1 MMSLKT
7 ELKELNFDN
16 PSRLQN
22 NDFDSLIENL
32 LNNIGSTDP
41 ELRDKLIYTTFVKL
55 IMDNYL
61 STTQMEH
68 IIEVCLEPSHLFFN
82 LGEKDTDSVFTRSF
96 SVLVLALIIEKDRQS
111 PFLKRDILT
120 QAFDASIEY
129 LNLEEDIRGF
139 VKGKGWAHSMAHGA
153 DLLAEV
159 IKHPSFSTHQ
169 FYKCLETIKG
179 CLFKDSSDG
188 SPYMDD
194 EGERLIF
201 PIEAMLER
209 GLEEDRLISWASEL
223 YIDLT
228 KIQSEEG
235 FSLNYFRKR
244 TNIISF
250 LRGLYFRLM
259 YKNQSEKL
267 CQNIFNLI
275 EQAHYQIYR

>member
-1 MMSLKT
+1 MWLKQ

-16 PSRLQN
+16 HSRLQN
-22 NDFDSLIENL
+22 NDFDSLIENM
-32 LNNIGSTDP
+32 LNNIGSADP

-55 IMDNYL
+55 IMEDCL

-96 SVLVLALIIEKDRQS
+96 TVLVLALIIEKDRQS

-209 GLEEDRLISWASEL
+209 GLEENRLISWASEL

-267 CQNIFNLI
+267 CRDIFNLL

>member
-1 MMSLKT
+1 MSLKT
-7 ELKELNFDN
+7 ELKELKFDN
-16 PSRLQN
+16 HSRLQN

-96 SVLVLALIIEKDRQS
+96 TVLVLALIIEKDRQS

-209 GLEEDRLISWASEL
+209 GLEENRLISWASEL

-267 CQNIFNLI
+267 CRDIFNLL

>member
-1 MMSLKT
+1 
-7 ELKELNFDN
+7 
-16 PSRLQN
+16 
-22 NDFDSLIENL
+22 
-32 LNNIGSTDP
+32 LNNIGSADP

-55 IMDNYL
+55 IMEDCL

-68 IIEVCLEPSHLFFN
+68 IIEVCLDPYHLFLN
-82 LGEKDTDSVFTRSF
+82 IGEKDTDSVFTRSF
-96 SVLVLALIIEKDRQS
+96 SVLVIALIIEKDRQS

-139 VKGKGWAHSMAHGA
+139 VKGKGWGHSMAHGA

-209 GLEEDRLISWASEL
+209 GLEENRLISWASEL

-267 CQNIFNLI
+267 CRDIFNLL

>member
-1 MMSLKT
+1 MSLKT

>member
-1 MMSLKT
+1 MSLKT

-159 IKHPSFSTHQ
+159 IKHPSFSTDQ